1 MDNTH
6 LNSMTLIPMFKSSIL
21 LIIFLLFTSTHTA
34 QPNEKPNV
42 VFILTDDLGYKDVG
56 FNGCEDIATPNIDR
70 IASNGVKFTNG
81 YVSYPVCGPSRAGL
95 ITGRYQDRFGFSKNP
110 LFAPKDPNMGLP
122 LSEQTI
128 PEYLDKSGYHS
139 LAVGKWHFGAHP
151 VFHPLNRG
159 FDEFFGF
166 LGGGHRYFPEEWTVK
181 NIEEAKKETSEYRT
195 RLLHNHTRVDETE
208 YLTDAL
214 SRETVSFIDRN
225 ADRPFFIYLAYN
237 APHLPLQ
244 ATEKYLKRYAHIKNR
259 KRRIYAAM
267 ISAVDDG
274 IGLVLNKLEEKGI
287 SENTIVIF
295 MSDNGG
301 PEHKNASEND
311 PLKGGKGSLNEGGVR
326 VPFAMQ
332 WPAKIKKGMVYT
344 KPIISLD
351 IFGSI
356 VGNISPEISTQNPI
370 DGVDLIPF
378 LTGKKAGKP
387 HAKLY
392 WRKYI
397 QEGKGMRSD
406 NHKLVIKGSQNALYD
421 LENDINETHNIKNK
435 NPEKYNE
442 MLTEWSKWQSQLK
455 EPAFLGLMEKERY
468 NKKHPDRFESDE
480 SENKKE

>member
-1 MDNTH
+1 MI
-6 LNSMTLIPMFKSSIL
+6 NSSFLMLPFILFACTL
-21 LIIFLLFTSTHTA
+21 TA
-34 QPNEKPNV
+34 QSDKKPNV
-42 VFILTDDLGYKDVG
+42 IYILADDLGYKDVG

-70 IASNGVKFTNG
+70 IADNGVKFTNG

-110 LFAPKDPNMGLP
+110 LFAPNDPNMGLP

-128 PEYLDKSGYHS
+128 PAYLKQSGYRS

-166 LGGGHRYFPEEWTVK
+166 LGGGHRYFPEDWTVK
-181 NIEEAKKETSEYRT
+181 NIEEAKKKTSEYRT
-195 RLLHNHTRVDETE
+195 RLLHNHTRIDETE

-225 ADRPFFIYLAYN
+225 ADKPFFIYLAYN

-244 ATEKYLKRYAHIKNR
+244 ATKKYLKRYAHIKNK
-259 KRRIYAAM
+259 KRRTYAAM

-274 IGLVLNKLEEKGI
+274 VGLVLDKLAEKGI
-287 SENTIVIF
+287 SENTIVVF

-311 PLKGGKGSLNEGGVR
+311 PLREGKGSLNEGGVR

-332 WPAKIKKGMVYT
+332 WPREIKAGMVYE
-344 KPIISLD
+344 KPVISFD

-356 VGNISPEISTQNPI
+356 IGNISPEIPTKNQI

-378 LTGKKAGKP
+378 LTGEISGKP
-387 HAKLY
+387 HGRLF

-397 QEGKGMRSD
+397 QEGTGMRSGK
-406 NHKLVIKGSQNALYD
+406 HKLVIQGSQNALYD
-421 LENDINETHNIKNK
+421 LENDISETRNIKNK

-442 MLTEWSKWQSQLK
+442 LLTEWKKWQSELK
-455 EPAFLGLMEKERY
+455 EPVFLGLMEKEIY
-468 NKKHPDRFESDE
+468 NKKHPDRFEFKE
-480 SENKKE
+480 SENDKE